1 MSISKD
7 ISPDGE
13 HLTISIQGRFDFNI
27 YKEFRD
33 AYEGCIHSI
42 KKFTINMA
50 QTEYLDSSALGMLLV
65 LREQAGADNSDIEI
79 VGANSEINNIFNISN
94 FDKMFNIK

>member
-1 MSISKD
+1 MSISKN
-7 ISPDGE
+7 ISPDGS

-27 YKEFRD
+27 YKDFRD
-33 AYEGCIHSI
+33 AYEGCIDSI

-79 VGANSEINNIFNISN
+79 VGANTEINKILNISN
-94 FDKMFNIK
+94 FDRMFDIK

>member
-1 MSISKD
+1 MSISKN
-7 ISPDGE
+7 ISPDGS
-13 HLTISIQGRFDFNI
+13 HLTISIQGRCDFNI
-27 YKEFRD
+27 YKDFRD
-33 AYEGCIHSI
+33 AYEGCIDSI

-79 VGANSEINNIFNISN
+79 VGANSEINKILNISN
-94 FDKMFNIK
+94 FDRMFDIK